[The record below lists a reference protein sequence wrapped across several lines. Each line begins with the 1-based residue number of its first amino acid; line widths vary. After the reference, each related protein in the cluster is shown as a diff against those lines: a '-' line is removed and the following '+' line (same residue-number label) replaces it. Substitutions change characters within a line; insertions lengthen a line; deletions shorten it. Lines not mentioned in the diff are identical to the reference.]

1 VYTNTQNQV
10 KTFTDYISIAK
21 VGEVVYVNRGSDIS
35 GTDIERVIRNLK
47 ANAGK
52 GKIALHTKAVDG
64 GKLGNRFTV
73 AEFEKLEA
81 RKDIAFVLRSG
92 WTNFKTRDGG
102 MTTPYLSLVSLST
115 EKKITPSKSKK
126 QGATKVVD

>member
-1 VYTNTQNQV
+1 M
-10 KTFTDYISIAK
+10 
-21 VGEVVYVNRGSDIS
+21 NRGSDID
-35 GTDIERVIRNLK
+35 GNDIERVNRNLK

-52 GKIALHTKAVDG
+52 GKIALHTKAIDG
-64 GKLGNRFTV
+64 GKLGNRFTI

-102 MTTPYLSLVSLST
+102 MTTPYLSLVSLTTT

-126 QGATKVVD
+126 LGATKVVD